1 MSDCFCRIQVRSQLR
16 RQAAAHAD
24 HIKDVVEVEKS
35 ELQRKHDHELE
46 ESISR
51 ERSTH
56 QKELSS
62 LAGRVDGIN
71 IVIGQRAELEAKI
84 RKAQELWLASK
95 ALNLALSSE
104 TSNGILPP
112 IKQEVDVLKNIADK
126 VRSIPGG
133 NSEKSKEM
141 SEFVNS
147 IADSIPK

>member
-1 MSDCFCRIQVRSQLR
+1 M
-16 RQAAAHAD
+16 
-24 HIKDVVEVEKS
+24 
-35 ELQRKHDHELE
+35 E

-147 IADSIPK
+147 IVDSIPK